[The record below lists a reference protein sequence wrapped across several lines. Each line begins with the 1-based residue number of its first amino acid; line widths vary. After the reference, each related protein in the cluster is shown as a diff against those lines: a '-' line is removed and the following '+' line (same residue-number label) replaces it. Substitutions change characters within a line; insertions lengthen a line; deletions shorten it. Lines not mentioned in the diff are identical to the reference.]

1 MSRLI
6 KEKMVQEY
14 GERFRGV
21 SELAVIETQGIDVKR
36 LTAFRG
42 VLRERGIRAMQVHN
56 RLGKRALAAGG
67 LAGLESLLHGPSV
80 LVWGGESI
88 VDIAKALA
96 GEAKTLTELQVRGG
110 MSAGEV
116 LSKEQMASLAE
127 LPSREELIGG
137 VVAMAIGQGGRVVAA
152 AMAMGGRLAAQIRE
166 IHERATPDEAA
177 PAEPAAAD
185 EAPAAEPA
193 AAGDEAAA
201 ADSTPDT
208 QTGVAK
214 EPPAPDKPA
223 GE

>member
-6 KEKMVQEY
+6 KEKIVQQY
-14 GERFRGV
+14 GQRFRDV
-21 SELAVIETQGIDVKR
+21 SELAVISTQGIDVKR

-42 VLRERGIRAMQVHN
+42 VLRQRGIRAMQVHN

-67 LAGLESLLHGPSV
+67 LAGLDTLLRGPSV

-88 VDIAKALA
+88 VDIAKVLA
-96 GEAKTLTELQVRGG
+96 GEAKTLTELQIRGG
-110 MSAGEV
+110 ISAGAV
-116 LSKEQMASLAE
+116 LSKEQMELLSA
-127 LPSREELIGG
+127 LPSREELIGR
-137 VVAMAIGQGGRVVAA
+137 VVGMAIGQGARVAAA

-166 IHERATPDEAA
+166 IYDRAAPDEAA
-177 PAEPAAAD
+177 PAEPAASGD
-185 EAPAAEPA
+185 QA
-193 AAGDEAAA
+193 AAGEQAAA

-208 QTGVAK
+208 QAGVAT